1 MPPGRTYNKNKMFG
15 NIKVAQPLR
24 YVPKSLVIDG
34 VAYPLLSELQ
44 VRKNVSFTTA
54 KALVAKLRKKIMSV
68 PKSDRVQAWGEFY
81 KNAFKEDQKK
91 AKDGTDILTYI
102 YDLANS
108 DKGKEAIS
116 KHGDGVL
123 FTKMANA
130 KRDAKRKQRKEK
142 ELAEANDEGEI
153 DLDLTDKAKKPKPKT
168 KISQPK
174 DMREFLQFVKQE
186 GLLEDGTE
194 NFLKNLMGKAVEKGF
209 KFSEDL
215 QNNKSALTLAS
226 IAFAGLYGSFGLPMP
241 YAQASVSAFNYI
253 TGLSLLIGDMG
264 LSNQTKNLLDD
275 NEAKVGDRM
284 VLDSDK
290 IGGKGSMKILAD
302 VVKYSE
308 RRKEIMASKPNTLRG
323 DKSKETQ
330 LADLFQETFRSYDDK
345 ARTTAMTMLT
355 NLSKKA
361 PKLTIKDGLVEV
373 PKSEI
378 PDDLP
383 ETKKSVPPRRKTQ
396 SAPQPTINFAV
407 GGQGQQTQ
415 MPTTPAPAP
424 PATPPPSPKNNVR
437 MEINPKEE
445 IQQRAEDMEG
455 MGGFGER
462 DDTKKDEIMDV
473 GIHNEGIQKI
483 ATANDVDFSFRN
495 NMTKQFNPNISKI
508 EAKIIIQ
515 NIIKEYGF
523 LIFVQ
528 QSKDNFSLNEA
539 YELMTLKEILLENIR
554 TDRKVKQS
562 LIRLKGGTNIINNGS
577 GSPSFENGE
586 IGFILNA
593 QSLNISPQNLVQ
605 QLSNN
610 PLQQPSQP
618 PAQPANPQRQQRV
631 IQPPNTPS
639 MYNLSGMGKIKL
651 QNEKKKKKKKEK
663 EKRRVGIRSAQDI
676 VFRGRIVN
684 PVAYENLRNE
694 PENQPGEELIFRNN
708 KKEMK
713 INRLNIFR

>member
-15 NIKVAQPLR
+15 NKKVSQPDR
-24 YVPKSLVIDG
+24 FVPKSLVIDG
-34 VAYPLLSELQ
+34 VAYPLLNTLQ
-44 VRKNVSFTTA
+44 LRKNVSFTTS
-54 KALVAKLRKKIMSV
+54 KGIVSKLRKRLMAV
-68 PKSDRVQAWGEFY
+68 PKSDRLSAWGEFY
-81 KNAFKEDQKK
+81 KDAFKEEDSK
-91 AKDGTDILTYI
+91 AKDGTQILTYI
-102 YDLANS
+102 YNLANS
-108 DKGKEAIS
+108 DKGKEAIA

-123 FTKMANA
+123 FTKIANE
-130 KRDAKRKQRKEK
+130 KRDAKRRKKRKER
-142 ELAEANDEGEI
+142 ELADANDEGEI
-153 DLDLTDKAKKPKPKT
+153 DLDLTDTAKKPKPKT

-174 DMREFLQFVKQE
+174 DLREFLQFVQQE

-194 NFLKNLMGKAVEKGF
+194 NFLKNLMNKAVEKGF

-215 QNNKSALTLAS
+215 KKNKSALALAS
-226 IAFAGLYGSFGLPMP
+226 IAFTGLYGSMGLSPI
-241 YAQASVSAFNYI
+241 SVPAFNII
-253 TGLSLLIGDMG
+253 TGLSLLIGDKG
-264 LSNQTKNLLDD
+264 LKNQTQNLLED
-275 NEAKVGDRM
+275 NEAKVGDRK

-290 IGGKGSMKILAD
+290 IGGEGSMKILSD
-302 VVKYSE
+302 VIKYSE
-308 RRKEIMASKPNTLRG
+308 RRKKIMASKPNTMRG
-323 DKSKETQ
+323 EKSKETQ
-330 LADLFQETFRSYDDK
+330 LADLFQETFNNYDDK

-396 SAPQPTINFAV
+396 SAPQQTINFAV

-415 MPTTPAPAP
+415 MPPTPAPAP
-424 PATPPPSPKNNVR
+424 PPTPPPSPKNNVR

-445 IQQRAEDMEG
+445 IQQKAEELEGTAG
-455 MGGFGER
+455 MGEKE
-462 DDTKKDEIMDV
+462 DIIKKDDIMDV
-473 GIHNEGIQKI
+473 GIHNEGIQKV
-483 ATANDVDFSFRN
+483 ATANDVDFTFRKT
-495 NMTKQFNPNISKI
+495 MTKQFNPNISKS
-508 EAKIIIQ
+508 EAKIIIE

-528 QSKDNFSLNEA
+528 QSKDNFSIEEA

-562 LIRLKGGTNIINNGS
+562 LIRLKGGTNIINNTS

-610 PLQQPSQP
+610 PLQQPSQSAP
-618 PAQPANPQRQQRV
+618 QTAPAPAPASAPAPAPAPVQ
-631 IQPPNTPS
+631 
-639 MYNLSGMGKIKL
+639 YNVKGRLKTIKKD
-651 QNEKKKKKKKEK
+651 KKDK
-663 EKRRVGIRSAQDI
+663 KRRVGIRPAKDV

-694 PENQPGEELIFRNN
+694 PENQPGKELIFRNN